1 MSIAKRSVR
10 EVAYHEKRH
19 DKRNLSPTLVIS
31 IDGKTYLTK
40 DWSLGGVLLSQ
51 YSGRRVQGQEIE
63 GNVGVVT
70 APGRHPFKGVTVR
83 RDATMGE
90 LALQFT
96 ELSDETFA
104 LLEDASIG
112 GLRQD

>member
-1 MSIAKRSVR
+1 M
-10 EVAYHEKRH
+10 AYHEQRH
-19 DKRNLSPTLVIS
+19 DKRCFSPTLLIS

-51 YSGRRVQGQEIE
+51 YFGRRVQGQEIE

-70 APGRHPFKGVTVR
+70 APGRYPFKGVTVR
-83 RDATMGE
+83 RDATTGE

-96 ELSDETFA
+96 ELGDETFA
-104 LLEDASIG
+104 LLEDASNG
-112 GLRQD
+112 GLCQD